1 MARSKDTTVQPPVP
15 DYETEDVL
23 VVSAPEQLR
32 ALGDELR
39 SKIVARVRTRAASTS
54 ELAEELGLPKGTVGH
69 HLKVLERAGLIRVV
83 RTRRV
88 RALTEKYYGRTARVF
103 DIRSGDDPEAGAH
116 IAAASLRRAADE
128 IPPVWDADETATH
141 AFLHVR
147 LREADARRAVR
158 KLKNLADELQERDTE
173 AGEPFGFAVGFY
185 RLGDDA

>member
-1 MARSKDTTVQPPVP
+1 MARLREETIPLPTP
-15 DYETEDVL
+15 DYDAAEVL
-23 VVSAPEQLR
+23 VVSEPEQLR

-39 SKIVARVRTRAASTS
+39 SKIVVRIRDRAASIS

-69 HLKVLERAGLIRVV
+69 HVKVLERAGLVRVV
-83 RTRRV
+83 RTRQV
-88 RALTEKYYGRTARVF
+88 RALTEKYYGRTARLF

-128 IPPVWDADETATH
+128 IPPLWEGDETGTH

-158 KLKNLADELQERDTE
+158 KLKNLADELQARDSD
-173 AGEPFGFAVGFY
+173 AGAPFGFAVGFY
-185 RLGDDA
+185 RLRDDA